1 MQEYLGFCSIALA
14 LLRNFWGVEL
24 LVWLFNIAF

>member
-1 MQEYLGFCSIALA
+1 MQEYLGFYGVAFTLS
-14 LLRNFWGVEL
+14 RDFWGVEL

>member
-14 LLRNFWGVEL
+14 LLRNPIGVEL
-24 LVWLFNIAF
+24 FVWFFNIAF

>member
-14 LLRNFWGVEL
+14 LLRSSIGVEL
-24 LVWLFNIAF
+24 FVWFFNIAF